1 MNKSQVRRKSV
12 QGAGSKS
19 NLSMSTSRTS
29 MSNRRQSRIDR
40 TGLEKSE
47 KSSATKIQ
55 VLGDDGRDVTPKV
68 ISFFRMIGRS
78 ASKVPESARKR
89 VKAAQGQGYALL
101 GRGLCRGY
109 NWQDPQGFWPK
120 FEGLETIEDCAKECK
135 KDKGCTAFD
144 VSPSDVKSKFRCVL
158 HGHGDIGN
166 Y

>member
-68 ISFFRMIGRS
+68 FFILTQY
-78 ASKVPESARKR
+78 K
-89 VKAAQGQGYALL
+89 
-101 GRGLCRGY
+101 GLSR
-109 NWQDPQGFWPK
+109 
-120 FEGLETIEDCAKECK
+120 A
-135 KDKGCTAFD
+135 
-144 VSPSDVKSKFRCVL
+144 PSSDFFVYL
-158 HGHGDIGN
+158 P
-166 Y
+166 

>member
-68 ISFFRMIGRS
+68 FFYSDTILRGVHLPDGHSVRGGGIETATIGKTHPTLKGFHAPQDKFMFIFRNLPGLVILNFGAWKS
-78 ASKVPESARKR
+78 YPQMKR
-89 VKAAQGQGYALL
+89 NLL
-101 GRGLCRGY
+101 
-109 NWQDPQGFWPK
+109 F
-120 FEGLETIEDCAKECK
+120 
-135 KDKGCTAFD
+135 
-144 VSPSDVKSKFRCVL
+144 
-158 HGHGDIGN
+158 
-166 Y
+166 

>member
-55 VLGDDGRDVTPKV
+55 VIGDDGRDVTPKV
-68 ISFFRMIGRS
+68 FHISRTI
-78 ASKVPESARKR
+78 
-89 VKAAQGQGYALL
+89 
-101 GRGLCRGY
+101 
-109 NWQDPQGFWPK
+109 DPNF
-120 FEGLETIEDCAKECK
+120 LI
-135 KDKGCTAFD
+135 
-144 VSPSDVKSKFRCVL
+144 
-158 HGHGDIGN
+158 
-166 Y
+166 